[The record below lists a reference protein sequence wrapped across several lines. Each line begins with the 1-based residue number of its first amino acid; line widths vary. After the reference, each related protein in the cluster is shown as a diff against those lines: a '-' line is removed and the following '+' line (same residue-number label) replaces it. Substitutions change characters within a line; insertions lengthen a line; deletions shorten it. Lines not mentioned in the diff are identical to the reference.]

1 MTETVI
7 IACNQCNTLNR
18 APREKVVSGP
28 NCGSCSAPLFSGT
41 PVQLD
46 ETSFQQQVT
55 KTTIPVVVDFWAPWC
70 GPCNVMAP
78 QFEHATKLLE
88 PKVRT
93 AKVDTEAHPELGN
106 RYNIRSIPTMVIF
119 KEGKEIAR
127 RSGALRYP
135 EIVSW
140 IESSIR

>member
-1 MTETVI
+1 
-7 IACNQCNTLNR
+7 
-18 APREKVVSGP
+18 
-28 NCGSCSAPLFSGT
+28 
-41 PVQLD
+41 
-46 ETSFQQQVT
+46 
-55 KTTIPVVVDFWAPWC
+55 
-70 GPCNVMAP
+70 MAP

>member
-7 IACNQCNTLNR
+7 VACNHCSALNR
-18 APREKVVSGP
+18 APSEKVVSGP
-28 NCGSCSAPLFSGT
+28 NCGTCKQPLFTGT
-41 PVQLD
+41 PKELD
-46 ETSFQQQVT
+46 ATSFERQVL

-70 GPCNVMAP
+70 GPCKVMAP

-88 PKVRT
+88 PKARMT
-93 AKVDTEAHPELGN
+93 KVDTEAHPELGN

-127 RSGALRYP
+127 RSGAHRYP

>member
-7 IACNQCNTLNR
+7 VACNQCNALNR
-18 APREKVVSGP
+18 APNETVLNGP
-28 NCGSCSAPLFSGT
+28 NCGTCGAPLFSGT
-41 PVQLD
+41 PVNLD
-46 ETSFQQQVT
+46 DATFERQVL
-55 KTTIPVVVDFWAPWC
+55 KTTIPVVVDFWATWC
-70 GPCNVMAP
+70 GPCKVMAP

-93 AKVDTEAHPELGN
+93 AKVDTEAFPELGD
-106 RYNIRSIPTMVIF
+106 RYGIRSIPTMVIF
-119 KEGKEIAR
+119 REGKEIAR

-135 EIVSW
+135 EIISW

>member
-1 MTETVI
+1 MSENVI
-7 IACNQCNTLNR
+7 VACSQCNTLNR
-18 APREKVVSGP
+18 APSEKVLSGP
-28 NCGSCSAPLFSGT
+28 NCGTCSAPLFSGT
-41 PVQLD
+41 PLALD
-46 ETSFQQQVT
+46 EATFQQHVL

-70 GPCNVMAP
+70 GPCKVMAP

-88 PKVRT
+88 PKIRT

-106 RYNIRSIPTMVIF
+106 RYDIRSIPTMVIF
-119 KEGKEIAR
+119 REGKEIAR

-140 IESSIR
+140 IEAALR